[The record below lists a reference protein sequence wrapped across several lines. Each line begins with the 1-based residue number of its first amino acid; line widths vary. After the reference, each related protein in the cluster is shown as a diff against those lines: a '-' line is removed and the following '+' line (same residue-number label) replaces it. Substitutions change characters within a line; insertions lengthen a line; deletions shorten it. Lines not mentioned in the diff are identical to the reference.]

1 MNEKSALKNIK
12 KYFASGNY
20 LMLIVGI
27 VLIIVSV
34 MYFIGK
40 ATILKSNSFTG
51 VKVCMI
57 LCPLIGIGFIISAI
71 ISSLKTSK
79 LLHTLKNKS
88 SIMEIYYEL
97 NNEKTIKL
105 KDDAIR
111 LSNTYMFLKDEV
123 EIIDYNNIVAL
134 YTHVEKNNEG
144 NIVLAQV
151 LMDTNDKKK
160 IPLYTNKINQEEVLR
175 IANMLNVK
183 NPKACVMVAK

>member
-1 MNEKSALKNIK
+1 
-12 KYFASGNY
+12 
-20 LMLIVGI
+20 
-27 VLIIVSV
+27 
-34 MYFIGK
+34 
-40 ATILKSNSFTG
+40 
-51 VKVCMI
+51 
-57 LCPLIGIGFIISAI
+57 
-71 ISSLKTSK
+71 
-79 LLHTLKNKS
+79 
-88 SIMEIYYEL
+88 MEIYYEL